1 VRAVYG
7 ARVADTDARH
17 HCGDGDDTP
26 LVLDELGDKLDA
38 FWSLATADDADADK
52 ALEEFGA
59 RGRVEAD
66 MAYQLSVPAP
76 LAHPER
82 FEQAHRLVM
91 RGLEVL
97 DRNGGRKPS
106 TLPKLGPLKPAASW
120 FIQLITRYI
129 VRTYQINVADNLA
142 RLYAR
147 REANCRWGSDEMHML
162 RRARFQAERLAP
174 GYKRKALGLPTFLV
188 GGAVISGAVG
198 ALQAFGDI
206 LARQELVLVLTAV
219 LLFGLFILTS
229 FGILYS
235 AGISRRRIRVSIAQ
249 PLAALYETI
258 GACGNPP
265 KDQARTFAVYAIILT
280 AVAWL
285 VIPLAVVF
293 AIVT

>member
-1 VRAVYG
+1 M
-7 ARVADTDARH
+7 ADTDARH
-17 HCGDGDDTP
+17 HRGDGDDTP

-66 MAYQLSVPAP
+66 MAYQLSVPSP

-129 VRTYQINVADNLA
+129 VRSHQVNVADNLA
-142 RLYAR
+142 RLYA
-147 REANCRWGSDEMHML
+147 
-162 RRARFQAERLAP
+162 
-174 GYKRKALGLPTFLV
+174 
-188 GGAVISGAVG
+188 
-198 ALQAFGDI
+198 
-206 LARQELVLVLTAV
+206 
-219 LLFGLFILTS
+219 
-229 FGILYS
+229 
-235 AGISRRRIRVSIAQ
+235 
-249 PLAALYETI
+249 
-258 GACGNPP
+258 
-265 KDQARTFAVYAIILT
+265 
-280 AVAWL
+280 VA
-285 VIPLAVVF
+285 
-293 AIVT
+293 